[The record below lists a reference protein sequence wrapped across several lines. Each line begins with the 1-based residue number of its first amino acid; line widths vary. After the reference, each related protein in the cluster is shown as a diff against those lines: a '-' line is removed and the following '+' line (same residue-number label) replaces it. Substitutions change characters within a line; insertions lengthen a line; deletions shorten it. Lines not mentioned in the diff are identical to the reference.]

1 MRERASLIC
10 LILWALMGFGSV
22 CLMATRGNYW
32 PWFAVMALIA
42 IVPLVR
48 VGPTW
53 QRILGA
59 AFFIV
64 SVVLIVADVRAGKLQ
79 EQKRH
84 QMRLPHSAFQQK
96 P

>member
-10 LILWALMGFGSV
+10 LILWALMSLGSV
-22 CLMATRGNYW
+22 CMMATRGNYW

-48 VGPTW
+48 ASPAW

-59 AFFIV
+59 AFFVV
-64 SVVLIVADVRAGKLQ
+64 SVVLLVTDVRAGKLI
-79 EQKRH
+79 EQRR
-84 QMRLPHSAFQQK
+84 QQILLQRSAFQ
-96 P
+96 